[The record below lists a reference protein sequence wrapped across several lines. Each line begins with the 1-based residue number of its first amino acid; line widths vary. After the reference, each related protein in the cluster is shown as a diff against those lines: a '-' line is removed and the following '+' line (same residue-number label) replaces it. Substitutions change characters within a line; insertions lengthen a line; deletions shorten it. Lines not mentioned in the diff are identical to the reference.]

1 MADGEGEVGLPPAAI
16 DRMDIA
22 TADTATLNLDFDIE
36 FAKGFGVK
44 LVLVECYVRGW
55 RFHLEAL
62 VLVVLRLRHSRQFG
76 D

>member
-1 MADGEGEVGLPPAAI
+1 
-16 DRMDIA
+16 
-22 TADTATLNLDFDIE
+22 
-36 FAKGFGVK
+36 
-44 LVLVECYVRGW
+44 VECYVRGW